1 MIRSNTLQTFFL
13 FSLLSLASISCNSDD
28 DSPSDS
34 SYPKEVSI
42 TYKVSSPSTNS
53 AFLIEYKNETGGNT
67 NVSNPTLPYT
77 KTITKIANQYDVLS
91 LGYGTNETQTV
102 KLEIAV
108 NNETVKSQEFTAT
121 SGAIVFM
128 FE

>member
-1 MIRSNTLQTFFL
+1 MIRSNTIQTFFL
-13 FSLLSLASISCNSDD
+13 FSLLSLASISCSSDD
-28 DSPSDS
+28 DSPSGS

-42 TYKVSSPSTNS
+42 TYKVTSSSTTS
-53 AFLIEYKNETGGNT
+53 AVLIQYKNETGGNT

-77 KTITKIANQYDVLS
+77 KTITKTANQHDVLS
-91 LGYGTNETQTV
+91 LGYGTNDNQTV
-102 KLEIAV
+102 QLEITV

-121 SGAIVFM
+121 SGAIVYM